1 MFANTKMVNQQVH
14 NPHNLFVSCIRCIV
28 QQQFLTA
35 CVWTFRRRPTRFSP
49 MLTFLGGTG
58 RPDVFHLHGLLSFD
72 ERVVIVIG
80 CHSFIS
86 FISLVFFPTFPH
98 SIYKFYHI
106 SISHTKWCLF
116 TSFPTSHIRK
126 LTAANRFVLQLGRLG
141 ICESSLR
148 KYAPPK
154 QKTQKTN
161 MSSKNDGFSR
171 GISFCRCLYF
181 QVPCFICVGCNQ
193 SKCYEAQCIGL
204 NIPTL

>member
-1 MFANTKMVNQQVH
+1 
-14 NPHNLFVSCIRCIV
+14 
-28 QQQFLTA
+28 
-35 CVWTFRRRPTRFSP
+35 

-58 RPDVFHLHGLLSFD
+58 RPDFFHLHGLLSFD

-86 FISLVFFPTFPH
+86 FISRVFFPTFLH

-106 SISHTKWCLF
+106 SISYTKWCLF
-116 TSFPTSHIRK
+116 TSLPTSHIRK

-171 GISFCRCLYF
+171 GISF
-181 QVPCFICVGCNQ
+181 
-193 SKCYEAQCIGL
+193 
-204 NIPTL
+204 

>member
-1 MFANTKMVNQQVH
+1 
-14 NPHNLFVSCIRCIV
+14 
-28 QQQFLTA
+28 
-35 CVWTFRRRPTRFSP
+35 

-80 CHSFIS
+80 CHSFM
-86 FISLVFFPTFPH
+86 FFHFTVFFFQRTLH
-98 SIYKFYHI
+98 SIYKFYNM
-106 SISHTKWCLF
+106 SISYTKWCLF
-116 TSFPTSHIRK
+116 TSLPTSHIRK

-161 MSSKNDGFSR
+161 MSSKNDRFPR
-171 GISFCRCLYF
+171 GISFCRGLYF